1 MNNFSAD
8 GRTYKTK
15 MNMKKEYTK
24 PQMEVV
30 KIQMAQMLCVS
41 KVNQVNSGGV
51 FSGLGGG
58 SNSSARG
65 RESDDWD
72 DEW

>member
-1 MNNFSAD
+1 
-8 GRTYKTK
+8 
-15 MNMKKEYTK
+15 MKKEYTK

-30 KIQMAQMLCVS
+30 EIQMAQMLCVS

-65 RESDDWD
+65 RESDEWD
-72 DEW
+72 DD

>member
-1 MNNFSAD
+1 
-8 GRTYKTK
+8 
-15 MNMKKEYTK
+15 MKKEYSK

-51 FSGLGGG
+51 FSGFGGG

-65 RESDDWD
+65 RENDDWD